1 VTAEN
6 RHPESSSHRQQDRA
20 GIQRNRIL
28 AAAQTCFIERGFH
41 AASMAE
47 IAAHAGMSPGLIY
60 RYFASKSA
68 IIQAI
73 VERQNEEVRADIA
86 SLRSA
91 CDLITRIVDLFARW
105 KQHDPRVMNPV
116 LFLEM
121 TAESGRDPQI
131 ARALDEAQRIRGG
144 DFRAWIRQAAA
155 QAGRELGDEEVR
167 IRAFSLQ
174 CFIEGLAVR
183 AVREPDV
190 EREVLVQS
198 LKLFL
203 PQILPF
209 PGQQPTAAPSAGT

>member
-1 VTAEN
+1 VNTAGHN
-6 RHPESSSHRQQDRA
+6 PGLPVHRQRNRA
-20 GIQRNRIL
+20 EMQRNRIL
-28 AAAQTCFIERGFH
+28 GAAQACFIERGFH

-47 IAAHAGMSPGLIY
+47 IAGHARMSPGLIY
-60 RYFASKSA
+60 RYFESKHA

-86 SLRSA
+86 SLCSA

-105 KQHDPRVMNPV
+105 KQQDPRVMNPV

-121 TAESGRDPQI
+121 TAESSRDPQI
-131 ARALDEAQRIRGG
+131 ARVLDEAQRIRSG

-155 QAGRELGDEEVR
+155 QAGRELNDEEVR

-190 EREVLVQS
+190 DRDVLIQS

-203 PQILPF
+203 PHILPF
-209 PGQQPTAAPSAGT
+209 PGHCDSPEAKGT